1 MPPINNLLSLIR
13 KNVPYPATAEEIF
26 ELLRISNKRRSDFT
40 RQLKALVSKG
50 KLVQGRGDRF
60 SLPEMKN
67 FTVGRLI
74 TNPAGFGFVIPD
86 DVHNSTET
94 QKRSRDQ
101 DIHVSAGNLMKAM
114 HGDRVVVR
122 IKQRTKAGVDGQI
135 VQILERGNPK
145 VVGSF
150 QLNDVGT
157 GYVVPFDRRLLMD
170 IKLAAGGKFDVK
182 RGQIVVIE
190 ITQWPSE
197 MHQPVGKIIK
207 VLGSLDEPGVDTSVV
222 IHMCG
227 IPEAHSR
234 DALNE
239 GRRLGAIVK
248 KSDLEGR
255 TDFRSLVTVTIDG
268 ADAKDFDDAITIQ
281 KLKNGHYRLGVHI
294 ADVSHYVKEGGA
306 LDVDAYQRGTSVYF
320 SERAVHMFPS
330 ELSTGL
336 CSLKPNVNRLV
347 QSCFMDLNRSG
358 QVVRYELHD
367 GVIRSNA
374 RMTYSE
380 VKEILVDRN
389 DVLRS
394 KYESLVP
401 KFELM
406 HELFELL
413 HKKRKLRGTI
423 DFDLPEAKV
432 VMTQKGEVKEVVAI
446 ERNVAH
452 RIIEEF
458 MLLANETVAEHLD
471 KNSVPTLY
479 RIHESPDVNKVEEFK
494 YFIKTL
500 GHGLDVGRTLVKPKH
515 FQQLIERVRG
525 TSEERPISSLML
537 RTMQRARYD
546 ALSLGH
552 FGLGTKYYT
561 HFTSPIRRYPDL
573 VVHRML
579 RESRQGKLLRKRR
592 ENLTQVLPKIA
603 QQMSEMERRA
613 TEAERQLLQW
623 RKVRFM
629 LDKVGDEFESHVTG
643 VSSAGVF
650 VELIEHY
657 VEGLVPISSMAD
669 DYYRLIEGDQKLRGE
684 NTKKEYRL
692 GDKVLVQVVQ
702 VNLEKKQIDFGII
715 EILDS
720 IRRKT
725 RPAKVKGRKSKT
737 EKRRSTRPG
746 RRERSE
752 KRRTKRPKSNRVKG
766 RSK

>member
-13 KNVPYPATAEEIF
+13 KNVPYPATSEEIF
-26 ELLRISNKRRSDFT
+26 QLLRISNKQRSDFT
-40 RQLKALVSKG
+40 RQFKVLISKG

-67 FTVGRLI
+67 FTVGRLV

-86 DVHNSTET
+86 DIHNSTKT

-101 DIHVSAGNLMKAM
+101 DIHISSGNLMNAM

-122 IKQRTKAGVDGQI
+122 IKRRTKAGVDGQI
-135 VQILERGNPK
+135 VQILERGNPR

-150 QLNDVGT
+150 QRTDLGVA
-157 GYVVPFDRRLLMD
+157 YVVPFDRRLLMN
-170 IKLAAGGKFDVK
+170 IKLVVKSKFDVK
-182 RGQIVVIE
+182 PGHIVVIE
-190 ITQWPSE
+190 ITRWPSE
-197 MHQPVGKIIK
+197 AHQPVGRIIK

-227 IPEAHSR
+227 IPETHSQ

-239 GRRLGAIVK
+239 GRRLGATVK

-268 ADAKDFDDAITIQ
+268 EDARDFDDAITIE
-281 KLKNGHYRLGVHI
+281 KLKDGHYRLGVHI
-294 ADVSHYVKEGGA
+294 ADVAHYVKEGGA
-306 LDVDAYQRGTSVYF
+306 LDIDAYQRGTSVYF

-330 ELSTGL
+330 ELSTEL

-347 QSCFMDLNRSG
+347 QSCFMDLNSSG

-367 GVIRSNA
+367 SVIRSNA

-394 KYESLVP
+394 KYKSLVP

-406 HELFELL
+406 QELFELL

-432 VMTQKGEVKEVVAI
+432 VMTQKGEVKEVVAV

-471 KNSVPTLY
+471 RNSIPALY
-479 RIHESPDVNKVEEFK
+479 RIHESPDANKVEDFK

-500 GHGLDVGRTLVKPKH
+500 GHGLGVGRTLVKPKH
-515 FQQLIERVRG
+515 FQQLIDRVRG

-592 ENLTQVLPKIA
+592 ENLTQTLPKIA

-629 LDKVGDEFESHVTG
+629 LDKVGDEFESYVTG

-737 EKRRSTRPG
+737 DKRRSTRPG

-752 KRRTKRPKSNRVKG
+752 KRRTKRPKSNTVKA

>member
-1 MPPINNLLSLIR
+1 MPPTNNLLGLIR
-13 KNVPYPATAEEIF
+13 KKVPYPATAEEIF
-26 ELLRISNKRRSDFT
+26 QLLGISNKRRPDFT
-40 RQLKALVSKG
+40 RQLKILVSKG
-50 KLVQGRGDRF
+50 KLVQGRGNRF
-60 SLPEMKN
+60 SFPEMKN
-67 FTVGRLI
+67 FIVGRLS
-74 TNPAGFGFVIPD
+74 TNPAGFGFVVPD
-86 DVHNSTET
+86 HVYNSTET
-94 QKRSRDQ
+94 QKMSKDQ
-101 DIHVSAGNLMKAM
+101 DIHISSRNLMKAM

-122 IKQRTKAGVDGQI
+122 IEKRTKIGVDGRIIQ
-135 VQILERGNPK
+135 VLERRNRK
-145 VVGSF
+145 VVGRF
-150 QLNDVGT
+150 ERNDVGA
-157 GYVVPFDRRLLMD
+157 GYVVPFDRRLLMN
-170 IKLAAGGKFDVK
+170 IRLTAEGSFNVK

-190 ITQWPSE
+190 IIEWPSE
-197 MHQPVGKIIK
+197 TREPIGRITK
-207 VLGSLDEPGVDTSVV
+207 VLGSLDKPGVDTSVV

-227 IPEAHSR
+227 IPEIHSQN
-234 DALNE
+234 ALNE
-239 GRRLGAIVK
+239 GRRLGTTVK
-248 KSDLEGR
+248 KSDLQGR

-268 ADAKDFDDAITIQ
+268 EDARDFDDAITIQ
-281 KLKNGHYRLGVHI
+281 KLKNGYYRLGVHI

-367 GVIRSNA
+367 GVIKSNA

-394 KYESLVP
+394 KYKTLVP
-401 KFELM
+401 KLELM

-471 KNSVPTLY
+471 KNSIPTLY
-479 RIHESPDVNKVEEFK
+479 RIHEAPDVNKVEEFEE
-494 YFIKTL
+494 FIKTL
-500 GHGLDVGRTLVKPKH
+500 GHGLGMGSALAKPKH
-515 FQQLIERVRG
+515 FQQLIDRVRG

-546 ALSLGH
+546 PLSLGH

-579 RESRQGKLLRKRR
+579 RESKQGKLLRERR
-592 ENLTQVLPKIA
+592 KKLTQDLPGIA
-603 QQMSEMERRA
+603 QHMSEMERRA
-613 TEAERQLLQW
+613 TDAERQLLQW

-629 LDKVGDEFESHVTG
+629 LDKVGDEFESYVTG
-643 VSSAGVF
+643 VSSAGIF

-702 VNLEKKQIDFGII
+702 VNLEKRQIDFGII

-720 IRRKT
+720 IRRKA
-725 RPAKVKGRKSKT
+725 RPAKVKGRRSKT
-737 EKRRSTRPG
+737 EKHRSTRPG

-752 KRRTKRPKSNRVKG
+752 RRRTQRPNSTRVKS